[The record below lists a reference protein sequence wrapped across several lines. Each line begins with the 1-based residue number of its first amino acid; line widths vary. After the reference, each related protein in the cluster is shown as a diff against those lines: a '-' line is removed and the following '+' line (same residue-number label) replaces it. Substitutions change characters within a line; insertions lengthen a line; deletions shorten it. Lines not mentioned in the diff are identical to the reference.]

1 MGLAAASGDA
11 TFNKEMDQRIFT
23 EKEIDLVLNMIKQN
37 FELYRPTEKI
47 MPLHTKSCETLR
59 ALMAEQSLEE
69 CFDKYRD
76 MYKEITIENTLK
88 ILLRCKLVFHARLTM
103 MGIFDLIDKYQKVKK
118 EARKALAEQ
127 QSYKLPQK
135 EINELRLKCG
145 RMYNAAEKV

>member
-1 MGLAAASGDA
+1 
-11 TFNKEMDQRIFT
+11 
-23 EKEIDLVLNMIKQN
+23 
-37 FELYRPTEKI
+37 
-47 MPLHTKSCETLR
+47 
-59 ALMAEQSLEE
+59 MAEQSLEE

-145 RMYNAAEKV
+145 RMYNAAEKVQMEVRRIRQDRKGMYSQPFIYKKKVSKQPASHNQCLFVRI